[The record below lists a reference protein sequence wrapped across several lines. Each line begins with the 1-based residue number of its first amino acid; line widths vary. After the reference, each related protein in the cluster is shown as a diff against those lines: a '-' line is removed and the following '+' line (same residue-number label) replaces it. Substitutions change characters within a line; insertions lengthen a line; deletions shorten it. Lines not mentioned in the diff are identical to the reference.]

1 MHLHRHD
8 LEAGVMGIYADSEQ
22 ATLDAL
28 ALEYQ
33 RDYGTARG
41 NLNITDLVNNP
52 FVNSPLSI
60 QGLSLQEKLG
70 NLLGGQG
77 TILSDNLPDAPL
89 VAH

>member
-8 LEAGVMGIYADSEQ
+8 LEAGVMGIYANSEQ

-33 RDYGTARG
+33 RDYGTATG
-41 NLNITDLVNNP
+41 YLDITYLVNNP

-60 QGLSLQEKLG
+60 HGLSLQEKSG
-70 NLLGGQG
+70 NLLRGQG
-77 TILSDNLPDAPL
+77 TILSNNRPNALL
-89 VAH
+89 VAQ